1 MREATS
7 RSRWPAVA
15 LTLLVLAAFGYSFSP
30 RPLPPFPATQV
41 AADGLLLN
49 SVARQGDRWIAVG
62 ELGHVL
68 WADDPDGP
76 WHDADVTPRRGSN
89 LTRVRFVDDRVAV
102 AVGQDGWII
111 RSTDGGA
118 QWDEV
123 NFEAD
128 LTEPLLDVSGPHDG
142 VVHAVGGFGLYR
154 ISRDLGQT
162 WSARPV
168 TTVDD
173 GADDDAADASN
184 PFAMIATGLADRHLN
199 TLVALPDGGLLL
211 AGEAGALAR
220 SDDGGETWRELD
232 EVYAGSFF
240 GALATDSAMLV
251 YGMRGHIFRSTDGGA
266 TWQQA
271 QSPDESSLFGGV
283 VHENGDIVLVGASGT
298 LLVSE
303 DDGVSFHAAG
313 EGGRDLLA
321 DVRPLANGWLTVG
334 EDGVRRHRKEPAG
347 DRQ

>member
-7 RSRWPAVA
+7 RSRWPAVV
-15 LTLLVLAAFGYSFSP
+15 LTLLVLAAFAYSFSP

-49 SVARQGDRWIAVG
+49 SVARQGERWIAVG

-68 WADDPDGP
+68 WADDPEGP
-76 WHDADVTPRRGSN
+76 WHDANVTPRRGSN
-89 LTRVRFVDDRVAV
+89 LTRVRFVDDGVAV

-118 QWDEV
+118 QWVEV
-123 NFEAD
+123 NFEAE

-142 VVHAVGGFGLYR
+142 LLHAVGGFGLYR

-162 WSARPV
+162 WSARSV

-173 GADDDAADASN
+173 GADDDAADSSN
-184 PFAMIATGLADRHLN
+184 PFAMMTTGLADRHLN
-199 TLVALPDGGLLL
+199 SLLALPDGRLLL

-220 SDDGGETWRELD
+220 SDDGGKTWRELD

-240 GALATDSAMLV
+240 GALATDTAVLV

-271 QSPDESSLFGGV
+271 QSPDESSLFGGAL
-283 VHENGDIVLVGASGT
+283 HADGRIVLVGASGT
-298 LLVSE
+298 LLISD
-303 DDGVSFHAAG
+303 DDGRSFRPAG

-321 DVRPLANGWLTVG
+321 DVQPLAEGWLTVG
-334 EDGVRRHRKEPAG
+334 EDGVRQHRHNATGGHP
-347 DRQ
+347 